1 MAAGYALDLA
11 GSSMRP
17 SLLVV
22 VFLSVPLIAT
32 AAVVKGRIRVSAAA
46 GEAVMFGAALSAT
59 AAYLLWLASPSLLL
73 VLEHVAALLS
83 TARPVPLDGGPDL
96 VTVVTIL

>member
-1 MAAGYALDLA
+1 MQLPDRSRRGEVASVGAPELVALTFLIACASLMAAGYALDLA

-46 GEAVMFGAALSAT
+46 GEAVMFGAVLSAT
-59 AAYLLWLASPSLLL
+59 AA
-73 VLEHVAALLS
+73 
-83 TARPVPLDGGPDL
+83 
-96 VTVVTIL
+96 